1 MAGISPL
8 HFLSQVRGT
17 ELVRLF
23 DLLPDMSFFIKD
35 RQGRFV
41 ALNRRA
47 CDYCGVKKERD
58 AIGRTDLDFFPLQRA
73 NEYRRDDDLVMSTGK
88 AILNRVESAPEAEGS
103 PRLVLTSKLPL
114 RDRKGAIIGIAGF
127 SRQLDQMRDRSTQE
141 ARFAK
146 IIEHMH
152 QHPQE
157 TLASRDL
164 ARMAGLSQSQFDR
177 SFRRVFGTSA
187 RQYLLRVR
195 IEAACRHLAESGDT
209 VSALAQEFGF
219 YDHAHFSRCF
229 RQVMGVTPTEYRE
242 QRMPRPH
249 NAT

>member
-1 MAGISPL
+1 MAGISPQT
-8 HFLSQVRGT
+8 FLRKVRGA
-17 ELVRLF
+17 ELVHLF

-35 RQGRFV
+35 RDCRFV
-41 ALNRRA
+41 TMNRRG
-47 CDYCGVKKERD
+47 CDYCGVKKPQD
-58 AIGRTDLDFFPLQRA
+58 AVGKTDHDFFPLQRA
-73 NEYRRDDDLVMSTGK
+73 NEYRRDDEYVMATGK

-114 RDRKGAIIGIAGF
+114 RDSKGIIIGIAGF
-127 SRQLDQMRDRSTQE
+127 SRRLDQVRGRSTQE

-146 IIEHMH
+146 IIEQMH
-152 QHPQE
+152 RHPRD
-157 TLASRDL
+157 TLASGDL

-195 IEAACRHLAESGDT
+195 IEAACRHLAETEET
-209 VSALAQEFGF
+209 VAALAQEYGF

-229 RQVMGVTPTEYRE
+229 RQVMGVTPSEYRQ
-242 QRMPRPH
+242 QRMPRPI
-249 NAT
+249 